1 LSGVLI
7 SIGDADGAAV
17 NANILTN
24 TEVLGH
30 EGGHAILPEYHLAV
44 EEGTLRH
51 TGVDLLGFDHND
63 GLVFEEVVDEEGVN
77 SVVLEAAFDDCLFEV
92 AIEAEHLIEGKV

>member
-1 LSGVLI
+1 M
-7 SIGDADGAAV
+7 